1 MLISLKNKYKISI
14 LTWNSLGIIGVYLLF
29 WLNSSLIITA
39 FSNYEGALQ
48 VVLVISI
55 RIIVLSIITAYLLN
69 KWFKQEAQYLSD
81 IPFLLSMFFLILIF
95 GKAVD
100 LFWNLTYFT
109 FNDTIV
115 LLLLK
120 ARYFII
126 ICEVTPLVYLGFEII
141 FFRLE
146 DKFTKLRDKKYMNN
160 LRARLIVLIFTVE
173 TIVVFSI
180 PDVTMLGRTLPV
192 ILIPSLLGIVYI
204 FYLAYRLNRLTVVKP
219 KILTIGFLLY
229 MISNIFRPLMQSILG
244 ETSTYIIVV
253 EIVDLLIFV
262 LIFFGLYKKDSK

>member
-1 MLISLKNKYKISI
+1 MKNKYKISI
-14 LTWNSLGIIGVYLLF
+14 LTCICLGIIGVLLLF

-39 FSNYEGALQ
+39 FNDYEGAFE
-48 VVLVISI
+48 VFLVISI
-55 RIIVLSIITAYLLN
+55 RIVVLSIITAYLLI

-126 ICEVTPLVYLGFEII
+126 ICEVAPLVYLGFEII

-146 DKFTKLRDKKYMNN
+146 DKYTRLRDKKYMNK
-160 LRARLIVLIFTVE
+160 LRARLIGLIFTVE
-173 TIVVFSI
+173 TVVVFSI
-180 PDVTMLGRTLPV
+180 PDVTTLGRTLPI
-192 ILIPSLLGIVYI
+192 ILIPSLIGIVYI

-244 ETSTYIIVV
+244 ETPSYIILV
-253 EIVDLLIFV
+253 EVVDLLIFIV
-262 LIFFGLYKKDSK
+262 IFFGLYKKNK